1 MKSRVS
7 IIIPTYNEAGG
18 IEALLMHLKSSFPET
33 EIIVTDGGSTDD
45 TAALAHQHAR
55 VIDADR
61 GRAVQMNAG
70 AREASGEVLWFLHA
84 DCWPAARSVD
94 LIGETLADDDVIAG
108 GFRWELSGA
117 KWYYKSCT
125 ALAHLK
131 NRRKRNLFGDMGIFI
146 RKNVFDRVGGY
157 REIPMF
163 EEVDLNERL
172 REMGEIALLDE
183 PLPSSDRK
191 LLKEGPMLTFIKN
204 DISKIAY
211 LFGFSPG
218 FLKRFY

>member
-33 EIIVTDGGSTDD
+33 EIIVADGGSSDD
-45 TAALAHQHAR
+45 TAALARPYAR
-55 VIDADR
+55 VIDAGR

-84 DCWPAARSVD
+84 DCWPSASSVD
-94 LIGETLADDDVIAG
+94 LIGEALADDGVIAG
-108 GFRWELSGA
+108 GFRWELSGSR
-117 KWYYKSCT
+117 WYYKPST

-146 RKNVFDRVGGY
+146 RKDVFDRVGGY
-157 REIPMF
+157 KEIPLL
-163 EEVDLNERL
+163 EEVELNERL
-172 REMGEIALLDE
+172 REMGGIALLDE

-191 LLKEGPMLTFIKN
+191 LMKEGPMLTFIKN
-204 DISKIAY
+204 DILKIAY
-211 LFGFSPG
+211 LFGFSPE